1 MYQNPVKEALRAGT
15 TTTGTWLT
23 LGSPAVAEALA
34 HCGFDWLVVD
44 LEHAPNNPA
53 SGVEQL
59 RAIDAARA
67 GGGHA
72 EAIVRL
78 AENDPVLAKRAMDIG
93 ARTLIFPNVN
103 SADEAEAA
111 VRSMRYPQDGNG
123 GVRGVAGL
131 VRAGRYGLD
140 PLYVKNANE
149 HVCTIVQ
156 IESRAAV
163 ENAAAICA
171 VEGVDCVFLGPSDL
185 AASLGHL
192 GDIRHP
198 AVVEAMR
205 SVVAKAREAGKAAGV
220 FANDADHAKLFLE
233 WGITFIGLHSDVRWL
248 CQGAKQEMGWLAAE
262 HRSSPP
268 WSLMSGQPG

>member
-1 MYQNPVKEALRAGT
+1 MHDNPVKEALRSGG

-53 SGVEQL
+53 SAVEQL

-67 GGGHA
+67 NGGRA
-72 EAIVRL
+72 AAIVRL

-103 SADEAEAA
+103 SADEARAA
-111 VRSMRYPQDGNG
+111 VRAMRYPQNGNA

-140 PLYVKNANE
+140 PVYVKNANE
-149 HVCTIVQ
+149 QVCTIVQ
-156 IESRAAV
+156 IESRSGV
-163 ENAAAICA
+163 DNAAGICA
-171 VEGVDCVFLGPSDL
+171 TEGVDCIFLGPSDL

-192 GDIRHP
+192 GDTWHP
-198 AVVEAMR
+198 EVVEAMR
-205 SVVAKAREAGKAAGV
+205 SVVTQAREAGKAVGV
-220 FANDADHAKLFLE
+220 FANDAD
-233 WGITFIGLHSDVRWL
+233 
-248 CQGAKQEMGWLAAE
+248 
-262 HRSSPP
+262 
-268 WSLMSGQPG
+268 

>member
-1 MYQNPVKEALRAGT
+1 MHHNPVKEALRSGRV
-15 TTTGTWLT
+15 TTGTWLT

-53 SGVEQL
+53 SAVEQL

-67 GGGHA
+67 GGGRA

-93 ARTLIFPNVN
+93 ARTLVFPNVG
-103 SADEAEAA
+103 SADEAQAA
-111 VRSMRYPQDGNG
+111 VQAMRYPQNGNG

-140 PLYVKNANE
+140 PLYVKNANDQ
-149 HVCTIVQ
+149 VSTIVQ
-156 IESRAAV
+156 IESRSGV
-163 ENAAAICA
+163 DNAAGICA
-171 VEGVDCVFLGPSDL
+171 IEGVDCVFLGPSDL

-198 AVVEAMR
+198 EVVEAMR
-205 SVVAKAREAGKAAGV
+205 SVVAQAREAGKAAGV
-220 FANDADHAKLFLE
+220 FANDADHARLFLD
-233 WGITFIGLHSDVRWL
+233 WGATFIGLHSDVRWL
-248 CQGAKQEMGWLAAE
+248 CQGATQEIGRFAADL
-262 HRSSPP
+262 RTQ
-268 WSLMSGQPG
+268 QPVGVAAGP

>member
-1 MYQNPVKEALRAGT
+1 MHDNHVKEALRSGG

-53 SGVEQL
+53 SAVEQL

-67 GGGHA
+67 NGGGA
-72 EAIVRL
+72 AAIVRL

-103 SADEAEAA
+103 SADAARAA
-111 VRSMRYPQDGNG
+111 VRAMRYPQNGNS

-140 PLYVKNANE
+140 PAYVKNANE
-149 HVCTIVQ
+149 QVCTIVQ
-156 IESRAAV
+156 IESRSGV
-163 ENAAAICA
+163 DNAAGICA
-171 VEGVDCVFLGPSDL
+171 TEGVDCIFLGPSDL

-192 GDIRHP
+192 GDTWHP
-198 AVVEAMR
+198 EVVEAMR
-205 SVVAKAREAGKAAGV
+205 SVVGQAREAGKAVGV
-220 FANDADHAKLFLE
+220 FANDADDARLFLD
-233 WGITFIGLHSDVRWL
+233 WGATFIGLHSDVRWL
-248 CQGAKQEMGWLAAE
+248 CQGAAQEIRRFASGLQAE
-262 HRSSPP
+262 QTVGARSAS
-268 WSLMSGQPG
+268 

>member
-1 MYQNPVKEALRAGT
+1 MHDNRVKEALHSGAS
-15 TTTGTWLT
+15 TTGTWLT

-53 SGVEQL
+53 SAVEQL

-67 GGGHA
+67 RGARA

-93 ARTLIFPNVN
+93 AQTLIFPNVS
-103 SADEAEAA
+103 SAEEAQAA
-111 VRSMRYPQDGNG
+111 VRATRYPQNGNG

-149 HVCTIVQ
+149 HVATIVQ
-156 IESRAAV
+156 IESRSGV
-163 ENAAAICA
+163 DNAAAICA
-171 VEGVDCVFLGPSDL
+171 IEGVDCVFLGPSDL

-198 AVVEAMR
+198 DVVEAMR
-205 SVVAKAREAGKAAGV
+205 SVVAQAREAGKASGV
-220 FANDADHAKLFLE
+220 FANDADDAELFIS
-233 WGITFIGLHSDVRWL
+233 WGATFIGLHSDVRWL
-248 CQGAKQEMGWLAAE
+248 CQGAKQETGRLAAKLRAE
-262 HRSSPP
+262 QTIKAQAPS
-268 WSLMSGQPG
+268 